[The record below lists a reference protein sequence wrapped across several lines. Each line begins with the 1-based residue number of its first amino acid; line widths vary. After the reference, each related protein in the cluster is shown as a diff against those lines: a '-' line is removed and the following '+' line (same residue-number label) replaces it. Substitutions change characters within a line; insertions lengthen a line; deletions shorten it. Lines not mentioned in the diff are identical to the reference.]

1 MIQVIGIKKNI
12 DLEIREKLSLNTT
25 KQEKYTNELLNYFDE
40 VVIIST
46 CNRTEIYFNGS
57 YSGEEGLKKIFE
69 VLNWDIDLKKY
80 CFYLDEE
87 NTVKHLMEVVSGFHS
102 RILGEDQILGQIK
115 DAYKQALKLGSVNA
129 DLQRLFQDAIACGKK
144 FRTEGKLYEIP
155 VSSSSITINEAIDWG
170 AKNFMV
176 IGYGEVG
183 KLVVKYALAH
193 NIESLIL
200 VVRKVESVTDITDN
214 RVRVMNYEDGRENI
228 PSIDCIIGCT
238 SAPHVVI
245 EEKHINEEG
254 RPLIIFDLA
263 LPRDVAKEVGNLDR
277 VELFDIDDISAMDD
291 VNKKLRNDR
300 MQYFKYITNDAIVE
314 FTQWKKL
321 RGISSH
327 IRSLKEAGDKVVDE
341 RCDTFYNKCKNSDDV
356 KLAKLLIKST
366 SDAYVNRAI
375 EVLKEEKLKG
385 CEDECLR
392 ILEKIFNL
400 DK

>member
-12 DLEIREKLSLNTT
+12 ELEIREKLSLNTK
-25 KQEKYTNELLNYFDE
+25 KQEEYTSELLNYFDE

-69 VLNWDIDLKKY
+69 IFNWDLNLKKY
-80 CFYLDEE
+80 CFYLEEE
-87 NTVKHLMEVVSGFHS
+87 NTIKHLMEVVSGFHS

-115 DAYKQALKLGSVNA
+115 NAYKQALKLNSVKSE
-129 DLQRLFQDAIACGKK
+129 LQRLFQDAITCGKR

-155 VSSSSITINEAIDWG
+155 VSSSSIAVNESMLIG
-170 AKNFMV
+170 AKRFMV

-200 VVRKVESVTDITDN
+200 VVRNVEKVQEILDS
-214 RVRVMNYEDGRENI
+214 RVKVMNYEDGREV
-228 PSIDCIIGCT
+228 IDSVECIISCT
-238 SAPHVVI
+238 SAPHLII
-245 EEKHINEEG
+245 EEKHIKENG
-254 RPLIIFDLA
+254 FPLIIFDLA
-263 LPRDVAKEVGNLDR
+263 LPRDVAREIGNYKR
-277 VELFDIDDISAMDD
+277 VELYDIDDISSMDD
-291 VNKKLRNDR
+291 VNKKLRSER
-300 MQYFKYITNDAIVE
+300 MQSFRYITNDAIKE
-314 FTQWKKL
+314 FINWKKL
-321 RGISSH
+321 RGISTY
-327 IRSLKEAGDKVVDE
+327 IKNIKESGNKVVEE
-341 RCDTFYNKCKNSDDV
+341 RCDTFYNKCKNQEDV
-356 KLAKLLIKST
+356 KLAKVLIRST

-392 ILEKIFNL
+392 ILEKIFKL
-400 DK
+400 EK

>member
-12 DLEIREKLSLNTT
+12 ELEIREKLSLNTR
-25 KQEKYTNELLNYFDE
+25 KQEDYTNKLLNYFNE

-46 CNRTEIYFNGS
+46 CNRTEIYFNSS
-57 YSGEEGLKKIFE
+57 YTGQEGLKKIFE
-69 VLNWDIDLKKY
+69 IFKWDINLKKY

-87 NTVKHLMEVVSGFHS
+87 NTIRHLMEVVSGFHS

-115 DAYKQALKLGSVNA
+115 DAYKQALRLGSVKSE
-129 DLQRLFQDAIACGKK
+129 LQRLFQDAITCGKR
-144 FRTEGKLYEIP
+144 FRTESKLYEIP
-155 VSSSSITINEAIDWG
+155 VSSSSITVNEAIDWG

-183 KLVVKYALAH
+183 KLVVKYALSH

-200 VVRKVESVTDITDN
+200 VVRKVESVIDLVDN

-228 PSIDCIIGCT
+228 PRVDCIIGCT

-245 EEKHINEEG
+245 EEKHINKEG
-254 RPLIIFDLA
+254 KPLIIFDLA
-263 LPRDVAKEVGNLDR
+263 LPRDVAKEVGNYDR
-277 VELFDIDDISAMDD
+277 IELYDIDNISAMDD
-291 VNKKLRNDR
+291 VNKKLRNER
-300 MQYFKYITNDAIVE
+300 MKYFKYITNDAILE
-314 FTQWKKL
+314 FIQWKNL
-321 RGISSH
+321 RGISDH
-327 IRSLKEAGDKVVDE
+327 IKNLKEAGDKVVGE
-341 RCDTFYNKCKNSDDV
+341 RCDTFYNKCKNSEDI

-392 ILEKIFNL
+392 ILEKIF
-400 DK
+400 KMEK